1 MKKKNAIVAIIMTVI
16 SVVYTLL
23 VKNVDVK
30 QIGPNNSSVGFSSIN
45 MFFNKIIGNNMII
58 YKISEFFGYILLLLV
73 VIYGFIG
80 LYQLVKRKNLL
91 KVDYELIILGCFYI
105 LMMVVYIFFE
115 KVIINYRPVLID
127 GVLEASYPSSHTIL
141 SLCVGLS
148 SLIVSKRYF
157 NKKYIKQINMIT
169 VALMGIVLVG
179 RLLSGVHWFSDI
191 VGGVIISMTLLSYF
205 KLTYY
210 KKNTK

>member
-191 VGGVIISMTLLSYF
+191 FGGVIISMTLLSYF

>member
-1 MKKKNAIVAIIMTVI
+1 M
-16 SVVYTLL
+16 
-23 VKNVDVK
+23 
-30 QIGPNNSSVGFSSIN
+30 
-45 MFFNKIIGNNMII
+45 
-58 YKISEFFGYILLLLV
+58 
-73 VIYGFIG
+73 
-80 LYQLVKRKNLL
+80 